1 LELVLAVAVKVALE
15 EPAAIVAD
23 AGTVK
28 AATLLE
34 SDNAAPPEPA
44 AVDNVAV
51 QVEVVP
57 AARLVGAQ
65 DSELKT
71 TGANSESEA
80 VLDTP
85 PKVAVTTAV

>member
-1 LELVLAVAVKVALE
+1 MVPAVAVKVALE
-15 EPAAIVAD
+15 EPDATVTE
-23 AGTVK
+23 AGTAR

-34 SDNAAPPEPA
+34 SDNAAPPGPA

-71 TGANSESEA
+71 AGANSESEA
-80 VLDTP
+80 VWETP
-85 PKVAVTTAV
+85 PKVAVTTPV

>member
-1 LELVLAVAVKVALE
+1 LELALTVAVKVALE
-15 EPAAIVAD
+15 EPAATVAE
-23 AGTVK
+23 AGTVR

-34 SDNAAPPEPA
+34 SDTAAPPEPA

-51 QVEVVP
+51 QVALAP
-57 AARLVGAQ
+57 RARLVGAQ

-71 TGANSESEA
+71 AGANSETEA
-80 VLDTP
+80 VWETP